1 MSNKVS
7 ALVILVLVIF
17 VPLSVFAQN
26 QNQNQSLNEREAM
39 ANLLTEGIIESDKAT
54 SHIDKMT
61 DIHESC
67 QDRAIQRDLSIIPA
81 CVEITKEYNQAMTKL
96 FSEHRELV
104 KEILNE

>member
-1 MSNKVS
+1 MNNRVF
-7 ALVILVLVIF
+7 ALIILVLVIF
-17 VPLSVFAQN
+17 IPVTAFA

-96 FSEHRELV
+96 FSEHRDIVE
-104 KEILNE
+104 EILNE

>member
-1 MSNKVS
+1 MNNRVF
-7 ALVILVLVIF
+7 ALIILVLVIF
-17 VPLSVFAQN
+17 VPVTAFAE
-26 QNQNQSLNEREAM
+26 NQNQSLTEREAM
-39 ANLLTEGIIESDKAT
+39 ANLLTEDIIESDKAT

-67 QDRAIQRDLSIIPA
+67 RDHALQRDLSIIPA

>member
-1 MSNKVS
+1 MNNRVF
-7 ALVILVLVIF
+7 ALIILVLVIF
-17 VPLSVFAQN
+17 IPVTAFAQN
-26 QNQNQSLNEREAM
+26 QNQSLTERESM

-67 QDRAIQRDLSIIPA
+67 RDRAIQRDLSIIPA

-96 FSEHRELV
+96 FSDHRELV

>member
-1 MSNKVS
+1 MNNRVF
-7 ALVILVLVIF
+7 ALIILVLVIF
-17 VPLSVFAQN
+17 IPVTAFA
-26 QNQNQSLNEREAM
+26 QNQNQSLNERKAM

-67 QDRAIQRDLSIIPA
+67 RDRALQRDLSIIPA

-96 FSEHRELV
+96 FSEHRDIVE
-104 KEILNE
+104 EILN

>member
-1 MSNKVS
+1 MNNRVF
-7 ALVILVLVIF
+7 ALIILVLVIF
-17 VPLSVFAQN
+17 IPVTAFA
-26 QNQNQSLNEREAM
+26 QNQNQSLNERKAM

-96 FSEHRELV
+96 FSEHRDIVE
-104 KEILNE
+104 EILN

>member
-1 MSNKVS
+1 MNNRVF
-7 ALVILVLVIF
+7 ALIILVLVIF
-17 VPLSVFAQN
+17 IPVTAFS
-26 QNQNQSLNEREAM
+26 QNQNQSLTEREAM

-81 CVEITKEYNQAMTKL
+81 CVEITKEFNQAMTKL
-96 FSEHRELV
+96 FSEHRDIVEKL
-104 KEILNE
+104 LNE

>member
-1 MSNKVS
+1 MNNRLF
-7 ALVILVLVIF
+7 ALIVLILVVF
-17 VPLSVFAQN
+17 VPVTAFAQN
-26 QNQNQSLNEREAM
+26 QNQNLTEREAM
-39 ANLLTEGIIESDKAT
+39 ANLLTQDIIESDKAT

-96 FSEHRELV
+96 FSEHRDIVE
-104 KEILNE
+104 EILNK